1 MNKKKGIV
9 FWIEGFSGSGKT
21 SISKNI
27 KKDLSKMFGKTIIL
41 SGDILRKFFDR
52 SGYSK
57 KERVKISYKTS
68 EILKYLTEEN
78 LNIIY
83 SAVCLN
89 NAARNIYKKK
99 ISNFFQIYIK
109 SDIRK
114 ILKLKKKNTY
124 KNKKN
129 IVGIHIEPEYPNR
142 PHIILEN
149 NFDKSVKKLSKELV
163 IEIKKKLK

>member
-1 MNKKKGIV
+1 
-9 FWIEGFSGSGKT
+9 
-21 SISKNI
+21 
-27 KKDLSKMFGKTIIL
+27 MF
-41 SGDILRKFFDR
+41 
-52 SGYSK
+52 
-57 KERVKISYKTS
+57 
-68 EILKYLTEEN
+68 KYC
-78 LNIIY
+78 
-83 SAVCLN
+83 S
-89 NAARNIYKKK
+89 NIYKKK